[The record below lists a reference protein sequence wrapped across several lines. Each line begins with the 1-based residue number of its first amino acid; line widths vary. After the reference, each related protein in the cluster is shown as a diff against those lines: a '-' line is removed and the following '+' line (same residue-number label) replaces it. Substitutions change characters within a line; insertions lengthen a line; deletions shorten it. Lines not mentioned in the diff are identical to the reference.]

1 MFFFTRKSI
10 RRKPD
15 AFYLTRDHLP
25 QSLEEM
31 AVGHFQH
38 TGDPP
43 LLRPETVELLAARWE
58 KDPEKILRPF
68 CQDTPETLDILRQ
81 RR

>member
-1 MFFFTRKSI
+1 
-10 RRKPD
+10 
-15 AFYLTRDHLP
+15 
-25 QSLEEM
+25 M

-38 TGDPP
+38 AGDQP